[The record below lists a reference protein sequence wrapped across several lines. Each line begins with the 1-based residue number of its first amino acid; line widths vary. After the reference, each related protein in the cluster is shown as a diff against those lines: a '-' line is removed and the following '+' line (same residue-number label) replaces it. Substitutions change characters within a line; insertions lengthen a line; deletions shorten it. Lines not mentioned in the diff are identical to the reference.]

1 MNSDS
6 FVEAGGI
13 EEVGDIEKVDNFE
26 EAGSFEEVDNFEEVV
41 YIEADNFEE
50 AVYIEVDNFEE
61 ADNSVEEDSIEDI
74 LLAVYLIEVF
84 GRNVL
89 NRVDCFDM
97 VDSAAGISSY

>member
-1 MNSDS
+1 MIQYVNSDS
-6 FVEAGGI
+6 FVEAGDI
-13 EEVGDIEKVDNFE
+13 EEVVNFE
-26 EAGSFEEVDNFEEVV
+26 EADYIEVDNFEEVV
-41 YIEADNFEE
+41 YT
-50 AVYIEVDNFEE
+50 EVDNFEE